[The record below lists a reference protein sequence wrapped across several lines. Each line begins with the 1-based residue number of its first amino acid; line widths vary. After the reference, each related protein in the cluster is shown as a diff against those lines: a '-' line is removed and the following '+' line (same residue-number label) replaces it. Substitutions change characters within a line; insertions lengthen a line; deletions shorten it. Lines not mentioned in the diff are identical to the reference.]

1 MTSPFLGFDNSV
13 LSFEIADSYVVN
25 ELGNYIP
32 QTKLIEIKAAIAA
45 DAWEWP
51 RPTERTNGDV
61 VFSPRDIVD
70 TGELYDSLTIARNGN
85 VAEFTWDTDYAMAVH
100 DGATLKNGTE
110 LPARPWTDLGLQ
122 QSTAVEVMQRELDN
136 RL

>member
-1 MTSPFLGFDNSV
+1 MAKFNLDLSQLNDVINKAFDV
-13 LSFEIADSYVVN
+13 A
-25 ELGNYIP
+25 
-32 QTKLIEIKAAIAA
+32 IEAQAEDFQAAIAA

-70 TGELYDSLTIARNGN
+70 TGKLYDSLTIARNGN
-85 VAEFTWDTDYAMAVH
+85 AAEFTWDTDYAMAVH